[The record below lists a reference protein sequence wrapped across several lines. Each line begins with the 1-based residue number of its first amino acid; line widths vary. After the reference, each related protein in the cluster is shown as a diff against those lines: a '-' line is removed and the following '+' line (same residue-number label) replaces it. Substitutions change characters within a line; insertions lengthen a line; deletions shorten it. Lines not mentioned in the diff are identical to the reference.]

1 MSTTPK
7 LTKPSPSRIDTVPAV
22 TVDTR
27 AFHRM
32 ITACRETRKLVAE
45 NPVQR
50 DLSGEHEAAVAWP
63 LVTAAY
69 NGIEQALKMLLQAS
83 AVPAPT
89 LDELREQY
97 GHDLETLYCAL
108 DPDDQGHI
116 ELHFG
121 EHWSLYEY
129 ELLNLGFGTARE
141 FIAQLNDSD
150 RQKGSIAWRYALIDM
165 SVQIPKTNPWTM
177 CEVWY
182 AICCCIKKRAFSDTH
197 DCFRLSA
204 RLDFRLGD
212 MLPVLSPY
220 DGFTADM
227 NQWAIHKDR
236 SLLAAWVDLLVK
248 ANREA
253 MNEVHA
259 PDRLRPELAAMAAA
273 AIGQLSGDSAGP
285 DERHLIVRARQRYRD
300 LVWDPLEAKFIWAK

>member
-1 MSTTPK
+1 
-7 LTKPSPSRIDTVPAV
+7 
-22 TVDTR
+22 
-27 AFHRM
+27 M
-32 ITACRETRKLVAE
+32 ITACRGTRKLVAE

-50 DLSGEHEAAVAWP
+50 DMSGEHEAAVAWP

-69 NGIEQALKMLLQAS
+69 NGIEQALKMLQQAS
-83 AVPAPT
+83 AVPTPT

-97 GHDLETLYCAL
+97 GHDLEKLYGAL
-108 DPDDQGHI
+108 DPDDQTHI

-129 ELLNLGFGTARE
+129 ERLNLGFGTAQE

-150 RQKGSIAWRYALIDM
+150 PQVGSIAWRYALLDM

-182 AICCCIKKRAFSDTH
+182 AICCRIKKRAFPNTD
-197 DCFRLSA
+197 DCFGLSV
-204 RLDFRLGD
+204 RLDFKLGH
-212 MLPVLSPY
+212 MLPSVNPY
-220 DGFTADM
+220 DGFTDDL
-227 NQWAIHKDR
+227 NLWAIHKDR

-253 MNEVHA
+253 MHEVQA
-259 PDRLRPELAAMAAA
+259 SDRLRPALAAMAAT
-273 AIGQLSGDSAGP
+273 AIGQLSDDSAGP
-285 DERHLIVRARQRYRD
+285 DEKHLIVRARQRDRN
-300 LVWDPLEAKFIWAK
+300 LVWDPQIGEFRWGQRLEATECR